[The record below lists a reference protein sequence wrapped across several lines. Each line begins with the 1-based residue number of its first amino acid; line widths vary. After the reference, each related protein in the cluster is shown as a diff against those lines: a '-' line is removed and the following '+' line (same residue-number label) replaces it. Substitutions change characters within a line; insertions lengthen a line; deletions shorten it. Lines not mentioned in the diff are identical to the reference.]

1 MIEGK
6 SVQGTATVATQTDGT
21 ILAAAGTGSR
31 YYIRGLVISVSSH
44 ADSAVLTIHDGTLTL
59 ITMLL
64 KDDNGSLYNVI
75 FPGDGFKLTDAAALT
90 MTVATANATV
100 RVTAVGIQRTDPA

>member
-6 SVQGTATVATQTDGT
+6 SVQGVATLSTQTDAT

-31 YYIRGLVISVSSH
+31 YYIRGLCISISVF
-44 ADSAVLTIHDGTLTL
+44 AATAVLTIHDGTTTL
-59 ITMLL
+59 VTMLL
-64 KDDNGSLYNVI
+64 KDANGSLFNIV
-75 FPGDGFKLTDAAALT
+75 FPGDGYKLADNGALT

-100 RVTAVGIQRTDPA
+100 RVAAVGIQRTDPA